1 MWKGSGLRQDFCQM
15 VQVGLKDVA
24 LQHQVGEFALS
35 SDRNQPCHLEL
46 LEVMRERGGAYRLT
60 VVHRCAAHGTIFRA
74 NLH

>member
-1 MWKGSGLRQDFCQM
+1 MRKGSGLRQDFCQM

-35 SDRNQPCHLEL
+35 NDRNQARRLQL
-46 LEVMRERGGAYRLT
+46 FDVMRERGGAHGLT
-60 VVHRCAAHGTIFRA
+60 IVHCSAGHGTIFSA